1 MRRLALLACLL
12 VFARSA
18 AAETPVVATFSIVAY
33 NPVTEELGVAVQSRV
48 PAVGAICPYARAGV
62 GAIATQAWAETSFG
76 PRGLDLLA
84 EGASPQEAIDQ
95 LIGGDDQP
103 ERRQLAIVDASGA
116 VANYTGAECQDWA
129 GGRTGEHYAV
139 QGNILT
145 GEAVVDAMATAFE
158 ETEGVLAERLLA
170 ALEAGQAAGGDRRGR
185 QAAALLVVR
194 EGWGYGGYDDR
205 LRDLRVDDHETPIA
219 ELRRIYEIHRKVF
232 PRPEEK

>member
-1 MRRLALLACLL
+1 MRRLLALFLAACPAL
-12 VFARSA
+12 AI
-18 AAETPVVATFSIVAY
+18 AEPPPVATFSIVACD
-33 NPVTEELGVAVQSRV
+33 PATGELGVAVQSRV

-84 EGASPQEAIDQ
+84 DGATPQEAIDE

-103 ERRQLAIVDASGA
+103 QRRQLAIVDPSGA
-116 VANYTGAECQDWA
+116 VANYTGEQCQAWA

-145 GEAVVDAMATAFE
+145 GEEVVDAMASALE

-205 LRDLRVDDHETPIA
+205 LRDLRVDDHPTPIA
-219 ELRRIYEIHRKVF
+219 ELRRIYEVHRKVF
-232 PRPEEK
+232 PRPE